1 MEVDVSFPDEK
12 CVLINFPSECRAISS
27 AVLEPG
33 ITKIDGVL
41 ILQVPVD
48 YSSDAPEE
56 DLRGV
61 IERLNLRGRLA
72 GLMTA
77 AEVRRVFTVRRIS
90 SDGLTV
96 TAAVTA
102 GTSNALVAGE
112 AAVGAKATGTIN
124 IVVFV
129 DKALTDGGLVNAVI
143 TVTEAKCLA
152 LRRLGFDAGGTST
165 DAVIVACPDG
175 GGEGLRYA
183 GTATKV
189 GALISRAVRDALTE
203 SVLKAGEAGSRNFLD
218 RLRERGVT
226 LEDMAR
232 AAVALHVPHSGES
245 AEEVERR
252 FLDEVKRLAG
262 DVNLNALISSALHLE
277 DLGLSGRL
285 HGLSAEEF
293 KGDPVHLLAD
303 EIIGMA
309 IAEYIA
315 GTRGLFN
322 YVRYD
327 RKKPGIISSLGP
339 FLDDVVASLVGGA
352 MSKIYSEKEDS
363 T

>member
-1 MEVDVSFPDEK
+1 MSFPDEK
-12 CVLINFPSECRAISS
+12 SVLVTFPSECRAISS

-56 DLRGV
+56 DLRRAV
-61 IERLNLRGRLA
+61 ETLKLKGRLA

-77 AEVRRVFTVRRIS
+77 ANVGKVFTVKRLS
-90 SDGLTV
+90 SDGLVVTV
-96 TAAVTA
+96 AVTA

-112 AAVGAKATGTIN
+112 AVAGDAPRVAGTIN
-124 IVVFV
+124 VVVFV
-129 DKALTDGGLVNAVI
+129 NKALTDGGLVNAVI

-152 LRRLGFDAGGTST
+152 LRVLGFNAGGTST

-175 GGEGLRYA
+175 GEEKLRYT
-183 GTATKV
+183 GPATRV
-189 GALISRAVRDALTE
+189 GALISRAVRDAVTE
-203 SVLKAGEAGSRNFLD
+203 SILKAREAGSRNFLD
-218 RLRERGVT
+218 WLRERGVT
-226 LEDMAR
+226 LEDMAE
-232 AAVALHVPHSGES
+232 AALALHAPHSEMS

-252 FLDEVKRLAG
+252 FIEEVKRLTC
-262 DVNLNALISSALHLE
+262 DVNLNALISSAIHLE
-277 DLGLSGRL
+277 ELGLSGRI
-285 HGLSAEEF
+285 HGLSADEF

-315 GTRGLFN
+315 GTRGVFN

-327 RKKPGIISSLGP
+327 REKPGVISSLGP
-339 FLDDVVASLVGGA
+339 FLDDVAASLIGGV
-352 MSKIYSEKEDS
+352 MSKVYSER
-363 T
+363 